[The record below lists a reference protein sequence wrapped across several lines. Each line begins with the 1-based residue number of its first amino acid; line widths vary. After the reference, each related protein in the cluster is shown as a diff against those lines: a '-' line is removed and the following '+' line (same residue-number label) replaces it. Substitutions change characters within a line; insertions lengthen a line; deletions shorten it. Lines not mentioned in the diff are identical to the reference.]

1 MRSTRCRNVFQCG
14 LEAHRDLQKL
24 EGANIPSTSTGLKDR
39 LLRSDVGL
47 LSQIR
52 CLSRKEDRT
61 PKARIVCGTRPRWW
75 DVNDYFSLMTWRESG
90 AGF

>member
-47 LSQIR
+47 L
-52 CLSRKEDRT
+52 
-61 PKARIVCGTRPRWW
+61 ARSDVSHAKKIEPPRRELCAEPGRVGGTLTTT
-75 DVNDYFSLMTWRESG
+75 SH
-90 AGF
+90 